1 MTLPNARLVSIKNE
15 AHAPWTE
22 APGIVFGAIASFLA
36 DAWPDTASKVHAR
49 DPNSSVSL

>member
-1 MTLPNARLVSIKNE
+1 MTLPNARLVSIKNV

-22 APGIVFGAIASFLA
+22 ARIVFGAISSFLA
-36 DAWPDTASKVHAR
+36 DAWPDTASKVHTR